1 MSVDPETRDCWSEL
15 LNKNNAVIVSGIE
28 KIFSEQRET
37 IGNIYKEEMRM
48 RMDEF
53 EERTK
58 AKAGNLVTEML
69 QNAY

>member
-37 IGNIYKEEMRM
+37 IGNTFKEEMRV
-48 RMDEF
+48 RMDEI

-58 AKAGNLVTEML
+58 TKAEKLMTETL
-69 QNAY
+69 ANAF